1 MLPFP
6 HAWVSSVGRWTT
18 IIRLCASLFPA
29 SKKEKLTSI
38 NKQLALLIYHA
49 FCADKA
55 KQEMKK
61 PNASEMEDGGDTG
74 GKLCRDSRSGLAVFL
89 SSGSRPG
96 FIPPP
101 SLTLHCTVICIHV
114 SCAARHAQ
122 SSDMEGTDR
131 FRAVQVSLIGLTAT
145 LISKKQN
152 LYDHITY

>member
-101 SLTLHCTVICIHV
+101 LSDFALHSHLHPCVMCCTACTVIRYGRHWQV
-114 SCAARHAQ
+114 QSC
-122 SSDMEGTDR
+122 S
-131 FRAVQVSLIGLTAT
+131 GLTYRPHCN
-145 LISKKQN
+145 SN
-152 LYDHITY
+152 